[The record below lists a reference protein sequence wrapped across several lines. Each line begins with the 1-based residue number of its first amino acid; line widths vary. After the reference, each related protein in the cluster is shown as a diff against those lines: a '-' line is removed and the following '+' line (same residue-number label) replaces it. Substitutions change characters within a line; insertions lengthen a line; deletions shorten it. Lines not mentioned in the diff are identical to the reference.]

1 MRKVIASVFVTLDGY
16 MVGPNE
22 DISWVTNNFN
32 EEMGKYAGDLMN
44 SMDTIQKGDQTMR
57 FLMYTIGDDSVPIP
71 PPSPEVM
78 AEMGKFMNE
87 ATNAGVLLATGAMT
101 PSSQGATVRFSDGK
115 FTVTDGPYAE
125 AKELIGGWALVQVA
139 SKAEALDWAKRFLRI
154 VGVGESRIRQV
165 FGPEDMEPDRG

>member
-1 MRKVIASVFVTLDGY
+1 
-16 MVGPNE
+16 
-22 DISWVTNNFN
+22 
-32 EEMGKYAGDLMN
+32 
-44 SMDTIQKGDQTMR
+44 MR

-71 PPSPEVM
+71 PPSPEEM

-87 ATNAGVLLATGAMT
+87 ATKAGVLLATGGLA
-101 PSSQGATVRFSDGK
+101 PSAQGTTVRFSNGK

-154 VGVGESRIRQV
+154 VGNGESRIRQV
-165 FGPEDMEPDRG
+165 FGPEDMEPNRA